1 MPDIIFYRNKC
12 IGCGICFEQQPNL
25 WRMSNKDGKATLVN
39 SVVRKELFVL
49 RISNIIKQQTELVLE
64 ACPVKI
70 ITIS

>member
-39 SVVRKELFVL
+39 SIVRKELFVL

-64 ACPVKI
+64 ACTVKI